1 MLSILSI
8 IPLIFEMK
16 STELNILQFSI
27 ILFVVF
33 LSLFFSFLKIEKINK
48 SWKLVA
54 LKTLKQRK
62 LKEIIKDLL
71 FTALSAGW

>member
-16 STELNILQFSI
+16 STELNILQFFI
-27 ILFVVF
+27 ILLVVF

-62 LKEIIKDLL
+62 LKEIIKDLM

>member
-8 IPLIFEMK
+8 IPVIFEMK